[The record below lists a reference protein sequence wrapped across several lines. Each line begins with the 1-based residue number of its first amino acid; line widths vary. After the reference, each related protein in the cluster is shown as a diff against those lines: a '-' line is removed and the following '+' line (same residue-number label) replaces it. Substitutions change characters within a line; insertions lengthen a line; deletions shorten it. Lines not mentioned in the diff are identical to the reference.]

1 MEETSSLKFSN
12 KRLILI
18 IIPVLLENILGI
30 TVGMVD
36 TLMIS
41 TLGESAVSG
50 VSLINSIN
58 FLLMSIFM
66 TVATGGYVVIS
77 QFLGKADKENSCR
90 TSEQLMCVITL
101 LSVVVMFFTLAF
113 NNQIIDLCFG
123 KIEDGVRKSA
133 ISYFY
138 VTALSY
144 PFLAIFSAGC
154 TLFRAMGK
162 TNIVLYT
169 SLLLNIINI
178 IGNWFFV
185 MYLGWDS
192 SGVGMGTLISR
203 IICTVVI
210 IALAMNK
217 KYDVHLANP
226 IKWRIDFD
234 IIKKILHISI
244 PTAVDAIVFQ
254 GGKILIQGLIV
265 ILGTSAIAANA
276 VAGNIAGYS
285 NMTGNAIGTVL
296 IMVVGRLVGAGD
308 FDGIRYY
315 TKKMMRWSIISM
327 AIVNVFIFIFS
338 NELIGMYNLTEEG
351 FRMAYN
357 VIAWNCIVSIFIW
370 TESFVLPNTLRAAN
384 DARYAMLVSIGTMWT
399 FRIGLSY
406 ILCYYFK
413 LGLLSVWVAMSI
425 DWLARGIFY
434 RIRFKGDKWIEK
446 AKTA

>member
-1 MEETSSLKFSN
+1 MESTSSISFSN
-12 KRLILI
+12 KKLILI
-18 IIPVLLENILGI
+18 VIPVLLENILGI

-36 TLMIS
+36 TLMVS
-41 TLGESAVSG
+41 TLGEGAVSG

-66 TVATGGYVVIS
+66 TIATGGYVVIS
-77 QFLGKADKENSCR
+77 QYLGKADKENSCK
-90 TSEQLMCVITL
+90 TSEQLMCVIVL
-101 LSVVVMFFTLAF
+101 LSVVVMVFTLVF
-113 NNQIIDLCFG
+113 NNQIIDFCFG
-123 KIEDGVRKSA
+123 KIDSSVRESA

-138 VTALSY
+138 ITALSY

-169 SLLLNIINI
+169 SFLLNVINI
-178 IGNWFFV
+178 VGNWFFV
-185 MYLGWDS
+185 MKLGFGS

-203 IICTVVI
+203 IVCTVVI

-217 KYDVHLANP
+217 KYDVHLQSP
-226 IKWRIDFD
+226 IKWRIDVS

-265 ILGTSAIAANA
+265 ILGTSALAANA

-285 NMTGNAIGTVL
+285 NMTGSAIGTVL
-296 IMVVGRLVGAGD
+296 IMVVGRLVGAED
-308 FDGIRYY
+308 FDGVRFY
-315 TKKMMRWSIISM
+315 TKKMIRWSIASM
-327 AIVNVFIFIFS
+327 IVVNLFIFIFLK
-338 NELIGMYNLTEEG
+338 ELIGMYNLTDEG
-351 FRMAYN
+351 FQMAYN
-357 VIAWNCIVSIFIW
+357 VIAWNCVVSIFIW
-370 TESFVLPNTLRAAN
+370 TESFVLPNSLRAAN

-406 ILCYYFK
+406 ILCYYFE

-425 DWLARGIFY
+425 DWLARGVFY
-434 RIRFKGDKWIEK
+434 RIRFKGNKWIEK
-446 AKTA
+446 AVEA